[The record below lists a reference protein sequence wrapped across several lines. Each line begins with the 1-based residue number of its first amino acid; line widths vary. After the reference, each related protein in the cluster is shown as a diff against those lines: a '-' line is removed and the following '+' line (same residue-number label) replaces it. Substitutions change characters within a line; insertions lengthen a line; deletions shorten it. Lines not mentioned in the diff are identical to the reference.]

1 MGLLAILSINYVN
14 LRSKTLFLRSKML
27 FLRSKIMASGERFE
41 LSRAMHRRYPVM
53 RFRGVRLGPGLAIP
67 TNNFGIRHKIV
78 NRLIQ

>member
-1 MGLLAILSINYVN
+1 MSKTVFLMSKTVF
-14 LRSKTLFLRSKML
+14 LRSKTK
-27 FLRSKIMASGERFE
+27 ASGERFE

-78 NRLIQ
+78 NRLVQ